1 MKARLTVTVRA
12 MALGAVIAAASQLP
26 LGAHHSIAAQFH
38 LDKTNTVTGAIS
50 KMEFKNPHSWLYV
63 DVKDATGQASQWS
76 IEFGSANALYRRGW
90 RREDLPTGATVTVT
104 GYVSRDGS
112 QILGAT
118 DVKLSD
124 GRTLFAGSA
133 PGR

>member
-1 MKARLTVTVRA
+1 MRARLLTV
-12 MALGAVIAAASQLP
+12 ALGAAIAAVSQLP
-26 LGAHHSIAAQFH
+26 LNAHHSIAAQFH
-38 LDKTNTVTGAIS
+38 LDKTNTVSGTIA

-63 DVKDATGQASQWS
+63 DVKDAKGQVSQWS

-90 RREDLPTGATVTVT
+90 RREDLPVGAMVTVT

-118 DVKLSD
+118 DVKLAD

>member
-1 MKARLTVTVRA
+1 MKARLLTVV
-12 MALGAVIAAASQLP
+12 LGALIAGAAHVP
-26 LGAHHSIAAQFH
+26 ANAHHSIAAQFH
-38 LDKTNTVTGAIS
+38 LDKSNTVTGTIS

-63 DVKDATGQASQWS
+63 DVKDAKGQVSQWS

-90 RREDLPTGATVTVT
+90 RREDLPTGATVTVS

-118 DVKLSD
+118 DVKLAD

>member
-1 MKARLTVTVRA
+1 MNLRLLTVTV
-12 MALGAVIAAASQLP
+12 ALLVSAAYLP
-26 LGAHHSIAAQFH
+26 VHAHHSIAAQFH
-38 LDKTNTVTGAIS
+38 LDKTNTVVGTIT
-50 KMEFKNPHSWLYV
+50 KMEFKNPHAWLYLEG
-63 DVKDATGQASQWS
+63 KDASGEVGQWS

-90 RREDLPTGATVTVT
+90 RREDLPIGASVTVS

-112 QILGAT
+112 RILGAT
-118 DVKLSD
+118 DVKLAD

>member
-1 MKARLTVTVRA
+1 MKARLLTV
-12 MALGAVIAAASQLP
+12 ALGAAIAAVSQLP
-26 LGAHHSIAAQFH
+26 LKAHHSIAAQFH
-38 LDKTNTVTGAIS
+38 LDKTNTVSGTIS

-63 DVKDATGQASQWS
+63 DVKDPKGQVSQWS

-90 RREDLPTGATVTVT
+90 RREDLPVGASVTVT

-118 DVKLSD
+118 DVKLAD

>member
-1 MKARLTVTVRA
+1 MKTRWATVT
-12 MALGAVIAAASQLP
+12 LGALLVGAWNVP
-26 LGAHHSIAAQFH
+26 MTAHHSIAAQFH
-38 LDKTNTVTGAIS
+38 LDKTNTVTGVIS

-63 DVKDATGQASQWS
+63 DVSDAKGQVSQWS

-90 RREDLPTGATVTVT
+90 RREDLPVGATVTVS

-118 DVKLSD
+118 DVKLAD

>member
-1 MKARLTVTVRA
+1 MKARLITLT
-12 MALGAVIAAASQLP
+12 ALALTIGAAQLP
-26 LGAHHSIAAQFH
+26 VHAHHSIAAQFH
-38 LDKTNTVTGAIS
+38 LDKMNTVTGTIS
-50 KMEFKNPHSWLYV
+50 KMEFKNPHAWLYL
-63 DVKDATGQASQWS
+63 DVKDAKGEVSQWS

-90 RREDLPTGATVTVT
+90 RREDLPTGASVTVT

-118 DVKLSD
+118 DVKLAD

>member
-1 MKARLTVTVRA
+1 MKARLLTLMVL
-12 MALGAVIAAASQLP
+12 ALGAAGTP
-26 LGAHHSIAAQFH
+26 LNAHHSIAAQFH
-38 LDKTNTVTGAIS
+38 LDKTNTVTGTIT

-63 DVKDATGQASQWS
+63 DVKDPKGQVSVWS

-118 DVKLSD
+118 DVKLAD

>member
-1 MKARLTVTVRA
+1 MKARLLAVT
-12 MALGAVIAAASQLP
+12 LGPLIAIAAHLP
-26 LGAHHSIAAQFH
+26 VHAHHSIAAQFH
-38 LDKTNTVTGAIS
+38 LDKTNTVTGTIS
-50 KMEFKNPHSWLYV
+50 KMEFKNPHAWLYLN
-63 DVKDATGQASQWS
+63 VKDAKGQASQWS

-90 RREDLPTGATVTVT
+90 RKEDLPIGASVTVS

-118 DVKLSD
+118 DVKLAD

>member
-1 MKARLTVTVRA
+1 MKARLITLTVLALTVGV
-12 MALGAVIAAASQLP
+12 LQLP
-26 LGAHHSIAAQFH
+26 VNAHHSIAAQFH
-38 LDKTNTVTGAIS
+38 LDKTNTVTGTIT
-50 KMEFKNPHSWLYV
+50 KMEFKNPHAWLYL
-63 DVKDATGQASQWS
+63 DVKDAQGQVSQWS

-90 RREDLPTGATVTVT
+90 RREDLPTGASVTVT

-118 DVKLSD
+118 DVKLAD

>member
-1 MKARLTVTVRA
+1 MKARLLTV
-12 MALGAVIAAASQLP
+12 ALGAAIAAVSQLP
-26 LGAHHSIAAQFH
+26 LTAHHSIAAQFH
-38 LDKTNTVTGAIS
+38 LDKTNTVTGTIS

-63 DVKDATGQASQWS
+63 DVKDPKGQVSQWS

-90 RREDLPTGATVTVT
+90 RREDLPVGAMVTVT

-118 DVKLSD
+118 DVKLAD

>member
-1 MKARLTVTVRA
+1 MKARLITLTVLAFTVGV
-12 MALGAVIAAASQLP
+12 LQLP
-26 LGAHHSIAAQFH
+26 VNAHHSIAAQFH
-38 LDKTNTVTGAIS
+38 LDKTNTVTGTIM
-50 KMEFKNPHSWLYV
+50 KMEFKNPHAWLYL
-63 DVKDATGQASQWS
+63 DVKAAQGQVSQWS

-118 DVKLSD
+118 DVKLAD

>member
-1 MKARLTVTVRA
+1 MKARLLTV
-12 MALGAVIAAASQLP
+12 ALGAAIAAVSQLP
-26 LGAHHSIAAQFH
+26 LTAHHSIAAQFH
-38 LDKTNTVTGAIS
+38 LDKTNTVTGTIS

-63 DVKDATGQASQWS
+63 DVKDPKGQVSQWS

-90 RREDLPTGATVTVT
+90 RREDLPVGAMVTVS

-118 DVKLSD
+118 DVKLAD